1 MSKILIT
8 NGDHPWPVAA
18 QTESLQNSSRI
29 AMHAFHCVFALPVVK
44 QLISAWVASGSQA
57 AADVEDVELDA
68 FKSCVESFSEVSEDE
83 SEVSEKSA
91 SASACPSARA
101 ALARTLSPSR
111 CAASTQARASFD
123 NVNESI
129 AARSVTAPHKL
140 ATAQDAGSLTDF
152 DESLIAAIRS
162 DASRA
167 VACRVFSVSVSCF

>member
-57 AADVEDVELDA
+57 AADVENVELDA
-68 FKSCVESFSEVSEDE
+68 FKSCVELFSEVSEGE
-83 SEVSEKSA
+83 SEKSA
-91 SASACPSARA
+91 SASTCPSARA